1 MVCRCTGL
9 LAAALL
15 VFTAV
20 EAGVLPR
27 YRNGYTPPVRGRL
40 QQLPAQSQWS
50 VADLNDRWGRAT
62 VQARNEEDLSSSNH
76 QPAKLLRAHRL
87 PRKFDW
93 CDPLDKVR
101 IPVTHLPINAGTL
114 RFSPPRHQA
123 CGGCIHTLTEFL
135 CVAARAAW
143 ICAQLPGTSTSLRL
157 VCEWL

>member
-9 LAAALL
+9 LTAALL

-27 YRNGYTPPVRGRL
+27 YRNGYTPPVRGCL
-40 QQLPAQSQWS
+40 QQLPAQSWWS
-50 VADLNDRWGRAT
+50 VADPNDRCGRAT
-62 VQARNEEDLSSSNH
+62 VQARKEEDLSSSNH

-101 IPVTHLPINAGTL
+101 KPVTRADMRHLHTGYQLAQALTVSRLDPRTDY
-114 RFSPPRHQA
+114 FS
-123 CGGCIHTLTEFL
+123 T
-135 CVAARAAW
+135 
-143 ICAQLPGTSTSLRL
+143 
-157 VCEWL
+157 